1 VGIGDKDVNDHLD
14 QQPFDAASD
23 NFVDN
28 PEPRCACLLL
38 LDTSG
43 SMNGDRIRELNAGLK
58 SFQEELN
65 ADSLAAKRVEVA
77 VVAFGP
83 VRLEQEFVSASNFYP
98 SVLSADGA
106 TPMGEAIAYGLELL
120 DARKKQYRSNGITY
134 YRPWVFLITDG
145 GPTDSWTN
153 AAALIKVGEE
163 KKQFM
168 FYAAGV
174 EGADFDT
181 LSKIVVRAPLKLK
194 GIAFRELFAWL
205 SSSLSSVS
213 RSQPG
218 EAVPLAN
225 PAAPDGWAVAQ

>member
-1 VGIGDKDVNDHLD
+1 LEVNDQLD
-14 QQPFDAASD
+14 QRPFDAASD
-23 NFVDN
+23 DFVNN
-28 PEPRCACLLL
+28 PEPRCPCLLL

-43 SMNGDRIRELNAGLK
+43 SMNGEPINELNAGLK
-58 SFQEELN
+58 SFQEELT

-77 VVAFGP
+77 VLSFGP
-83 VRLEQEFVSASNFYP
+83 VQLQQEFTSAANFYAPELSAS
-98 SVLSADGA
+98 GA

-120 DARKKQYRSNGITY
+120 DARKKQYKSNGIGY
-134 YRPWVFLITDG
+134 YRPWIFLITDG
-145 GPTDSWTN
+145 APTDAWAN
-153 AAALIKVGEE
+153 AASLVKQGEE

-174 EGADFDT
+174 EGADFET
-181 LSKIVVRAPLKLK
+181 LSKIVVRTPLKLK
-194 GIAFRELFAWL
+194 GLAFRELFAWL

-225 PAAPDGWAVAQ
+225 PVAPEGWAVAQ

>member
-1 VGIGDKDVNDHLD
+1 VSDQLD
-14 QQPFDAASD
+14 QKPFDAASD
-23 NFVDN
+23 DFVNN

-43 SMNGDRIRELNAGLK
+43 SMSGERIRELNAGLK
-58 SFQEELN
+58 CFQEELN
-65 ADSLAAKRVEVA
+65 ADSLAAKRVEVGL
-77 VVAFGP
+77 VSFGP
-83 VRLEQEFVSASNFYP
+83 VQLIQEFTSAASFYPPELSAS
-98 SVLSADGA
+98 GA
-106 TPMGEAIAYGLELL
+106 TPMGEAISYGLEVL
-120 DARKKQYRSNGITY
+120 DARKKQYKSNGIAY

-145 GPTDSWTN
+145 SPTDSWSN
-153 AAALIKVGEE
+153 AAGLVKLGEE

-181 LSKIVVRAPLKLK
+181 LSKIAVRTPLKLK
-194 GIAFRELFAWL
+194 GLAFRELFAWL

>member
-1 VGIGDKDVNDHLD
+1 MEVNDQLD

-23 NFVDN
+23 DFVNN

-43 SMNGDRIRELNAGLK
+43 SMNGERITELNAGLK
-58 SFQEELN
+58 SFQQELN

-77 VVAFGP
+77 LVSFGP
-83 VRLEQEFVSASNFYP
+83 VRLEQDFTSAANFYP
-98 SVLSADGA
+98 SELGA
-106 TPMGEAIAYGLELL
+106 SGNTPMGEAIVYGLELL
-120 DARKKQYRSNGITY
+120 DARKKQYKSNGISY

-145 GPTDSWTN
+145 APTDSWAN
-153 AAALIKVGEE
+153 AANLVKVGEE

-168 FYAAGV
+168 FFAAGV
-174 EGADFDT
+174 EGADFAT
-181 LSKIVVRAPLKLK
+181 LGQIATANRPPLKLK
-194 GIAFRELFAWL
+194 GLAFRELFAWL

-213 RSQPG
+213 RSNPG

-225 PAAPDGWAVAQ
+225 PTAPDGWAVAQ

>member
-1 VGIGDKDVNDHLD
+1 
-14 QQPFDAASD
+14 
-23 NFVDN
+23 
-28 PEPRCACLLL
+28 
-38 LDTSG
+38 
-43 SMNGDRIRELNAGLK
+43 MNGDRIRELNAGLK

-77 VVAFGP
+77 MVTFGP
-83 VRLEQEFVSASNFYP
+83 VQLVQEFTSVANFYP
-98 SVLSADGA
+98 PELGVTGA
-106 TPMGEAIAYGLELL
+106 TPMGEAVTYGLGLL
-120 DARKKQYRSNGITY
+120 EARKQQYKSHGITY

-145 GPTDSWTN
+145 GPTDSWEH
-153 AAALIKVGEE
+153 AANLVRVGEE

-181 LSKIVVRAPLKLK
+181 LAKIVVRAPLKLK
-194 GIAFRELFAWL
+194 RLAFRELFAWL

-218 EAVPLAN
+218 EAVPLKN

>member
-1 VGIGDKDVNDHLD
+1 VNDQLD

-23 NFVDN
+23 DFVNN

-43 SMNGDRIRELNAGLK
+43 SMNGERIRELNAGLK

-77 VVAFGP
+77 LVSFGP
-83 VRLEQEFVSASNFYP
+83 VRLEQEFTSATNFYP
-98 SVLSADGA
+98 PELGA
-106 TPMGEAIAYGLELL
+106 SGNTPMGEAIAYGLELL
-120 DARKKQYRSNGITY
+120 DARKKQYKSNGISY

-145 GPTDSWTN
+145 GPTDSWAN
-153 AAALIKVGEE
+153 AANLVKVGEE

-168 FYAAGV
+168 FFAAGV
-174 EGADFDT
+174 EGADFAT
-181 LSKIVVRAPLKLK
+181 LGQIATANRPPLKLK
-194 GIAFRELFAWL
+194 GLAFRELFAWL

-213 RSQPG
+213 RSNPG

-225 PAAPDGWAVAQ
+225 PTASDGWAVAQ